1 MSSTCSFSMYKR
13 IWLRQGGPFKSMRF
27 LYIFVK
33 KMKEDGQEIV
43 VGVNFLEKR
52 RLYPHNCYLI
62 TDRLNSFLV
71 LARKT

>member
-1 MSSTCSFSMYKR
+1 MYKR

-43 VGVNFLEKR
+43 VGVNFLER
-52 RLYPHNCYLI
+52 DGYIPI
-62 TDRLNSFLV
+62 IV
-71 LARKT
+71 I